1 MSQSAVSIA
10 ASASEV
16 IAPTAVAWV
25 WKKSAFQISST
36 RSGSRPIS
44 CGARCRA
51 ISSITERPPVPIV

>member
-1 MSQSAVSIA
+1 MSQSAVSMA
-10 ASASEV
+10 ASASAV

-44 CGARCRA
+44 CGARLRA
-51 ISSITERPPVPIV
+51 ISSTTAWPPVPMV